1 MMTEERFHE
10 DESRGHARMD
20 YAEARKKSHE
30 MQQRIEW
37 LLELQEHPEQLTDE
51 QFLDEPSGKAER
63 QQILADDEMRQ
74 LVKQLGFAKRAFKHD
89 ALKND
94 IPDVDAEWEKFAVS
108 HADELTNAAR
118 AEGKLACTM
127 PCKEEE
133 DESQLDALD
142 EDEHKS
148 RFVIRLA
155 THKILGRAKRQSRAA
170 ASFIGV
176 LLASGIAFAAI
187 QVVRNINT
195 PKPQLP
201 TTEQTTI
208 EPVTSL
214 SADTVKA
221 DTIPIEP
228 YIFDNVPL
236 DSMLTAIAAAY
247 GVGVEFENDA
257 ARGLRFHFVWKREDS
272 LDRVVEKLNTFEAV
286 NIGMEGKTLVVR

>member
-37 LLELQEHPEQLTDE
+37 LLELQDHPEQLTDE
-51 QFLDEPSGKAER
+51 QL

-94 IPDVDAEWEKFAVS
+94 IPDVEGEWEKFAAS
-108 HADELTNAAR
+108 HAEELTNAAR

-133 DESQLDALD
+133 DESQLEILD
-142 EDEHKS
+142 EGEYKP
-148 RFVIRLA
+148 RLRA
-155 THKILGRAKRQSRAA
+155 HLAPRKIA

-187 QVVRNINT
+187 QVVRNIST
-195 PKPQLP
+195 PKPQQP
-201 TTEQTTI
+201 TTEQTTDI
-208 EPVTSL
+208 DPVTSL
-214 SADTVKA
+214 PADTVQA
-221 DTIPIEP
+221 DTISVEP
-228 YIFDNVPL
+228 YIFNNVPL
-236 DSMLTAIAAAY
+236 DSMLTAIATAH
-247 GVGVEFENDA
+247 GVGVEFENEA
-257 ARGLRFHFVWKREDS
+257 VRQLRFHFVWKREDS
-272 LDRVVEKLNTFEAV
+272 LSRVVEKLNTFETV
-286 NIGMEGKTLVVR
+286 NIVEEDKTLVVR

>member
-51 QFLDEPSGKAER
+51 QL
-63 QQILADDEMRQ
+63 QQILADGEMRQ

-94 IPDVDAEWEKFAVS
+94 TPDVEGEWEKFAAS
-108 HADELTNAAR
+108 HSEELTNAAR

-133 DESQLDALD
+133 DESQLEILD
-142 EDEHKS
+142 EGEYKP
-148 RFVIRLA
+148 RLRA
-155 THKILGRAKRQSRAA
+155 YLAPRKIA

-187 QVVRNINT
+187 QVVRNIST
-195 PKPQLP
+195 PKPQQP
-201 TTEQTTI
+201 TTEQTTDI
-208 EPVTSL
+208 DPVTSL
-214 SADTVKA
+214 PADTVKA
-221 DTIPIEP
+221 DTISVEP
-228 YIFDNVPL
+228 YIFNNVPL
-236 DSMLTAIAAAY
+236 DSMLTAIATAH
-247 GVGVEFENDA
+247 GVGVKFENEA
-257 ARGLRFHFVWKREDS
+257 ARHLRFHFVWKREDS
-272 LDRVVEKLNTFEAV
+272 LSRVVEKLNTFEAV
-286 NIGMEGKTLVVR
+286 NIGMEDKTLVVK